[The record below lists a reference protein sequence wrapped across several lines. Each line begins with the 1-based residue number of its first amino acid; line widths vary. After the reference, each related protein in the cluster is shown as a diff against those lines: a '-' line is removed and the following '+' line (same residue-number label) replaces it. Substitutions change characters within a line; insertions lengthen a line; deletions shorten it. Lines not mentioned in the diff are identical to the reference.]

1 MERQNG
7 FTLTEMMVAM
17 VMGVIIVIG
26 AGQLFLSTLH
36 TFRQT
41 ESLGRQQE
49 ALIFSVTHITSTLQ
63 RRGAY
68 DDAGEPYYRLQCVP
82 SASEC
87 RCTLQDMS
95 RAQPLVNFQAAE
107 GASCPRDE
115 PVGIAVDQAPAVYQV
130 ALPLGPGGQAV
141 TFHVAHREALFHLD
155 E

>member
-17 VMGVIIVIG
+17 VVGVIIVIG

-49 ALIFSVTHITSTLQ
+49 ALIFSVAHITATLQ
-63 RRGAY
+63 RHGAY
-68 DDAGEPYYRLQCVP
+68 DATGEPYYRLQCVP

-95 RAQPLVNFQAAE
+95 RAQPLVTFQAAE
-107 GASCPRDE
+107 GGSCARDE
-115 PVGIAVDQAPAVYQV
+115 PVGTVVGQAPDVYQV
-130 ALPLGPGGQAV
+130 VLPLGPSGQAV
-141 TFHVAHREALFHLD
+141 TFHVTHREALFHPD